1 MQLFNDTMK
10 PNLIPLNLALTTSA
24 TICMCLAAHAQVIM
38 TDIGPTAPT
47 PGPDDIAQLSTSGDV
62 KFPDN
67 LNYYTDNGANNGQY
81 PGQTFT
87 TGGHPTGY
95 TLESLAI
102 TSAGID
108 AAGGYNN
115 SQLFHLFLYSLSGA

>member
-47 PGPDDIAQLSTSGDV
+47 PGPDDIAQLSTSPKTSELEVVIGGMD
-62 KFPDN
+62 FGARFWRPN
-67 LNYYTDNGANNGQY
+67 SLIGNGNGP
-81 PGQTFT
+81 PGA
-87 TGGHPTGY
+87 P
-95 TLESLAI
+95 
-102 TSAGID
+102 AG
-108 AAGGYNN
+108 
-115 SQLFHLFLYSLSGA
+115 S